1 MENVVKVGMCD
12 LKTAKPPQRLLT
24 SGLGSCIGICLYD
37 PVTRVG
43 GMAHIMLP
51 DSTQARGNIN
61 EAKFADTAIPLLIRE
76 MAALG
81 AVKSRLVAKIAGGA
95 QMFDFAGNSEVMRV
109 GDRNSKAVA
118 AKLKQEGIPILVND
132 TGGNFGRTIEFDTVD
147 GKLYIRTLDKG
158 ETVR

>member
-1 MENVVKVGMCD
+1 MEHVVKVGMCD

-24 SGLGSCIGICLYD
+24 SGLGSCVGICLYD
-37 PVTRVG
+37 PVTKTG

-51 DSTQARGNIN
+51 DSAQARGNTN
-61 EAKFADTAIPLLIRE
+61 PAKFADTAIPLLIEE
-76 MAALG
+76 MLALG

-95 QMFDFAGNSEVMRV
+95 QMFDFATNSEVMRV

-158 ETVR
+158 ESIR